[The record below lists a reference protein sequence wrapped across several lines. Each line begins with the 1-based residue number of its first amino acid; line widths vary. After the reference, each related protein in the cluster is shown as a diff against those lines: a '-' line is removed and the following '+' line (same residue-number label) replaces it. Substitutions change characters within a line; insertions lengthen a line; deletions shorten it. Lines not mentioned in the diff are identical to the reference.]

1 MALNQ
6 LKYDQLETGSIYP
19 ITASYAISS
28 SAGSGGGTSLIT
40 GSTYPITS
48 SWSNNSIS
56 SSYSLNSTTSSYSN
70 TSTSASYSRNSSTAS
85 YLDPISQS
93 LIPSTGSIYSLG
105 SPTNKWKDLYV
116 STGSIYIGETVL
128 STSGSTLFANESP
141 IVTLNTASG
150 QIEIIGITASLS
162 ASYATNAGLFNN
174 TSSTVFATTGSNNFN
189 GNQTVQGNITVVGSL
204 IAQQYIV
211 SSSVSY
217 FTSSNFDGSTKF
229 GDTDSDTHQFTGS
242 LRSPNITGSLL
253 GTSSFSNNST
263 SASYSLTS
271 SVALNALTS
280 SYINVA
286 TNAVSSSYAGTASI
300 SISSSF
306 STTSSYNLN
315 SISSSYS
322 LTASFAANAGSSL
335 TTGSTYPITSS
346 WANNAIS
353 SSYANV
359 AATATSANTANSAT
373 SASYALTAS
382 FALNASGGGS
392 GTVTGSVNYIA
403 KFTSGSSVGN
413 SVIYESGSNIGIGTT
428 SPNSKLNINSSGSLV
443 SGSVVFSVEGTQG
456 SLFSVDDNLS
466 GSLMSVNDVSGLP
479 ILEVFSDDR
488 LVVGTYNSNALVV
501 TGSRVGIGTNVPIAK
516 LQVSGNISGSSF
528 TSSVSN
534 GVGFLGTSSFSVTS
548 SYALSALTASFA
560 LNASGGGG
568 GSGTVTGSTNYISKF
583 TSGTSVGNSVIYETG
598 SNIGIGTT
606 VPNSK
611 LNINSSGS
619 LVSGSVVFSVE
630 GTQGS
635 LFSVDDN
642 LSGSL
647 MSVNDVSGLPIL
659 EVFSDDRLV
668 VGTYNSNALV
678 VTGSRVGIGTNNPI
692 AKLQVNGNIS
702 GSSFTGSVFG
712 TSSWATNAISS
723 SFSTTSATATSA
735 TSATSA
741 SYSTNA
747 GTATSATSANTANS
761 ATSASYSLS
770 SSYSVNSTTSTS
782 SSFAST
788 ASYNLN
794 SISSSFAATSSYNL
808 NSISSSYSLTASF
821 ALNGGGGGTTLT
833 TGSTYP
839 ITSSW
844 ATNAIT
850 ASYALNSAGGGG
862 SVQTGNIANQTI
874 LYNVT
879 TSQDNVISGLNLSS
893 NKWGVTVVEEW
904 NSGSG
909 DVYYSSSSLLMHF
922 SGSNGST
929 TFTDSGPNNLTITSN
944 NGATISTAQS
954 KFNNSSGL
962 FDGTNDY
969 CTISNNSVFDF
980 GAGDFTIE
988 YWEYRTVSTL
998 YKPVLSRNTSGYP
1011 PFMVGWSEF
1020 GNVNFFSSADGASW
1034 NVASAVSMGTITTNV
1049 WTHYA
1054 VTRNGNTFRT
1064 FQNGTQISTFTS
1076 TATLPAGSGTVL
1088 IGAYATPAYF
1098 FQGYIDELRITKG
1111 VARYTGSFTT
1121 QSIEF
1126 PNQLPQYETKYIGLV
1141 GGLND
1146 SSVDYGVEKLS
1157 DSSLKIRKMTASGQ
1171 PLSGSGALSASVD
1184 RVYVNVLDYTN
1195 VMVTSSYALTAS
1207 YVLGGIQTGSI
1218 SNQTI
1223 LYNVTTS
1230 QDNVIS
1236 GLNLSSNKWGV
1247 TVIEEWNSG
1256 SVPGDIFYSSCS
1268 LLMHFSGSD
1277 GSTTFVDNSS
1287 SPKSF
1292 TRYGNAQVST
1302 VQSKFGGS
1310 SLYLDG
1316 TGDYI
1321 TTTYTTTAFDWWT
1334 TDYTIECFI
1343 YPNNSSSLSTSTP
1356 ILIGNADPGSGI
1368 NYWSFGPNNNK
1379 QLSFYYFNGASIFVT
1394 STETTVVINQWNH
1407 IAMTKNST
1415 GIRLFINGVASV
1427 TSASVSGTPQS
1438 SVSYPLVIG
1447 QINLS
1452 SINAYVDEL
1461 RITKGV
1467 ARYTSSFTVPVS
1479 AFPDTQGTIPQYE
1492 TKYIGLVGGLNDSNV
1507 DYGVE
1512 KLSDSSLK
1520 IRKMTA
1526 SGQPLSGSGQL
1537 SASVDRVYVN
1547 VLNYKEVQTTA
1558 QSASYASTSSYVIN
1572 APSGES
1578 FHPFLLG

>member
-19 ITASYAISS
+19 ITASYALSS

-56 SSYSLNSTTSSYSN
+56 SSYSLNSNTSSYSN

-93 LIPSTGSIYSLG
+93 LIPSTGSTYSLG

-128 STSGSTLFANESP
+128 STSGSTLFANTSP
-141 IVTLNTASG
+141 VVTLNTSSG

-162 ASYATNAGLFNN
+162 ASYATNAGLLNN

-204 IAQQYIV
+204 IAQQYVV

-229 GDTDSDTHQFTGS
+229 GDSNSDTHQFTGS

-263 SASYSLTS
+263 SASYSSTA

-280 SYINVA
+280 SYINIA
-286 TNAVSSSYAGTASI
+286 TNAVSSSYAGTASV

-346 WANNAIS
+346 WSNNAIS

-359 AATATSANTANSAT
+359 ASTATSATSATSANTANSAT

-382 FALNASGGGS
+382 FALNASGGGGGS

-428 SPNSKLNINSSGSLV
+428 TPNSKLNINSSGSLI

-606 VPNSK
+606 IPNSK

-712 TSSWATNAISS
+712 TSSWATNALTASFASNAGSSLTTGSTYPITSSWANNSISS

-741 SYSTNA
+741 SYATNA
-747 GTATSATSANTANS
+747 GSATSS
-761 ATSASYSLS
+761 TSASYSLS
-770 SSYSVNSTTSTS
+770 SSYSINSTNALTS
-782 SSFAST
+782 SYLTTANSYQILNLT
-788 ASYNLN
+788 ASN
-794 SISSSFAATSSYNL
+794 ISSS
-808 NSISSSYSLTASF
+808 NSLSSSNVWFSDTMTYSETMSTGSLTSPDINFTSTA
-821 ALNGGGGGTTLT
+821 T
-833 TGSTYP
+833 TGSDVMMRINTTALTGSAIALQINASGSQTSYA
-839 ITSSW
+839 ISASNGTIIGTIFSGSTFNGNFTGSIFGTSSW
-844 ATNAIT
+844 SNNAIT
-850 ASYALNSAGGGG
+850 ASYALNASGGGG
-862 SVQTGNIANQTI
+862 GISYITGSPVIGQYIVVSGSGTTQYTLTQSVSNPAHLLVSVNGVVQNYSSSYTVTGSTLNFYQPYSDGDEIDVRFLNGNTTLQTGSIANQTI
-874 LYNVT
+874 LYNFSS
-879 TSQDNVISGLNLSS
+879 SQESTLTGLNLTG
-893 NKWGVTVVEEW
+893 NKWGITIVEEW

-909 DVYYSSSSLLMHF
+909 DIYYPSCSLLMHF

-929 TFTDSGPNNLTITSN
+929 TFIDNSPSVKSI
-944 NGATISTAQS
+944 NGVGNAQISTTQS
-954 KFNNSSGL
+954 KFGGSSGY
-962 FDGTNDY
+962 FDGSSYLIQTTNITDY
-969 CTISNNSVFDF
+969 IF
-980 GAGDFTIE
+980 GTGDFTIE
-988 YWEYRTVSTL
+988 FWLYFNSTASEQGILGFRPQTTNGDYPVFYYLSGTLRYNSSGVDRISFSVSSNIW
-998 YKPVLSRNTSGYP
+998 YHIALSRQGTSTKLFSNGVQQGSTFSDSTNYTASRFILGSNDYNTS
-1011 PFMVGWSEF
+1011 
-1020 GNVNFFSSADGASW
+1020 
-1034 NVASAVSMGTITTNV
+1034 TN
-1049 WTHYA
+1049 
-1054 VTRNGNTFRT
+1054 
-1064 FQNGTQISTFTS
+1064 
-1076 TATLPAGSGTVL
+1076 
-1088 IGAYATPAYF
+1088 YF
-1098 FQGYIDELRITKG
+1098 YGYIDELRITKG
-1111 VARYTGSFTT
+1111 IARYTASFVT
-1121 QSIEF
+1121 QSVEF

-1146 SSVDYGVEKLS
+1146 TGSDYGVQKLS
-1157 DSSLKIRKMTASGQ
+1157 DNSLKIRKM
-1171 PLSGSGALSASVD
+1171 
-1184 RVYVNVLDYTN
+1184 
-1195 VMVTSSYALTAS
+1195 
-1207 YVLGGIQTGSI
+1207 
-1218 SNQTI
+1218 
-1223 LYNVTTS
+1223 
-1230 QDNVIS
+1230 
-1236 GLNLSSNKWGV
+1236 
-1247 TVIEEWNSG
+1247 
-1256 SVPGDIFYSSCS
+1256 
-1268 LLMHFSGSD
+1268 
-1277 GSTTFVDNSS
+1277 
-1287 SPKSF
+1287 
-1292 TRYGNAQVST
+1292 
-1302 VQSKFGGS
+1302 
-1310 SLYLDG
+1310 
-1316 TGDYI
+1316 
-1321 TTTYTTTAFDWWT
+1321 
-1334 TDYTIECFI
+1334 
-1343 YPNNSSSLSTSTP
+1343 
-1356 ILIGNADPGSGI
+1356 
-1368 NYWSFGPNNNK
+1368 
-1379 QLSFYYFNGASIFVT
+1379 
-1394 STETTVVINQWNH
+1394 
-1407 IAMTKNST
+1407 
-1415 GIRLFINGVASV
+1415 
-1427 TSASVSGTPQS
+1427 SVSGTP
-1438 SVSYPLVIG
+1438 VSGSPV
-1447 QINLS
+1447 LS
-1452 SINAYVDEL
+1452 S
-1461 RITKGV
+1461 
-1467 ARYTSSFTVPVS
+1467 
-1479 AFPDTQGTIPQYE
+1479 
-1492 TKYIGLVGGLNDSNV
+1492 
-1507 DYGVE
+1507 
-1512 KLSDSSLK
+1512 
-1520 IRKMTA
+1520 
-1526 SGQPLSGSGQL
+1526 
-1537 SASVDRVYVN
+1537 SVDRVYVN
-1547 VLNYKEVQTTA
+1547 VLNYDNVSISGSISNAVTSSYAVT
-1558 QSASYASTSSYVIN
+1558 ASYAVN
-1572 APSGES
+1572 SGIDIIS
-1578 FHPFLLG
+1578 PFLLAGM

>member
-6 LKYDQLETGSIYP
+6 LKYDQLETGSIYS

-174 TSSTVFATTGSNNFN
+174 TSSTVFATTGSNNFS
-189 GNQTVQGNITVVGSL
+189 GSQTVQGNITVVGSL
-204 IAQQYIV
+204 IAQQYVV

-280 SYINVA
+280 SYINIA
-286 TNAVSSSYAGTASI
+286 TNAISSSYAGTASV

-346 WANNAIS
+346 WANNATS

-359 AATATSANTANSAT
+359 AASATSATSANTANSAT

-382 FALNASGGGS
+382 FALNASGGGGGS

-534 GVGFLGTSSFSVTS
+534 GVGFLGTSSFSTTSSLSTTSSFSITS
-548 SYALSALTASFA
+548 SYALNALTASFA

-647 MSVNDVSGLPIL
+647 MSVNDISGLPIL

-712 TSSWATNAISS
+712 TSSWATNALTASFASNAGSSLTTGSTYPITSSWANNSISS

-741 SYSTNA
+741 SYS
-747 GTATSATSANTANS
+747 
-761 ATSASYSLS
+761 LS

-782 SSFAST
+782 ASFAST

-808 NSISSSYSLTASF
+808 NSISSSYALTASF
-821 ALNGGGGGTTLT
+821 SLNGGGGGTTLT

-844 ATNAIT
+844 SNNATT
-850 ASYALNSAGGGG
+850 ASYALNASGGGG
-862 SVQTGNIANQTI
+862 GISYITGSPVIGQYIVVSGSSTTQYILTQSVSNPEHLLVSVNGVVQNYSSSYTVTGSTLNFYQPYSDGDEIDVRFLNGNTTLQTGSIANQTI
-874 LYNVT
+874 LYNFSS
-879 TSQDNVISGLNLSS
+879 SQESTLTGLNLTG
-893 NKWGVTVVEEW
+893 NKWGITVVEEW
-904 NSGSG
+904 NNVSG
-909 DVYYSSSSLLMHF
+909 DIYYPSSSILLHF
-922 SGSNGST
+922 SGSNNST
-929 TFTDSGPNNLTITSN
+929 TFIDNSPNNLTVTSN
-944 NGATISTAQS
+944 NGAKITSSVS
-954 KFNNSSGL
+954 KFGDTSGF

-969 CTISNNSVFDF
+969 LSVANNTVFAF
-980 GAGDFTIE
+980 GTGNFTVEAWI
-988 YWEYRTVSTL
+988 YRTGGSGNQPICQSDALGSSTNDKWWFAVVSTGL
-998 YKPVLSRNTSGYP
+998 FFGTHDTGGFSVTTTTTFNTNTWYH
-1011 PFMVGWSEF
+1011 V
-1020 GNVNFFSSADGASW
+1020 
-1034 NVASAVSMGTITTNV
+1034 
-1049 WTHYA
+1049 A
-1054 VTRNGNTFRT
+1054 VTRNSGTMYLFINGVSTAFT
-1064 FQNGTQISTFTS
+1064 TSGTPSGHSLGQNGLS
-1076 TATLPAGSGTVL
+1076 
-1088 IGAYATPAYF
+1088 IGAMTTPSYWT
-1098 FQGYIDELRITKG
+1098 GYIDELRITKG
-1111 VARYTGSFTT
+1111 IARYTASFVT
-1121 QSIEF
+1121 QSAEF
-1126 PNQLPQYETKYIGLV
+1126 PNQLPQYETKYIGLI

-1146 SSVDYGVEKLS
+1146 TVSDYGVQKL
-1157 DSSLKIRKMTASGQ
+1157 DDTSLKIRKM
-1171 PLSGSGALSASVD
+1171 
-1184 RVYVNVLDYTN
+1184 
-1195 VMVTSSYALTAS
+1195 
-1207 YVLGGIQTGSI
+1207 
-1218 SNQTI
+1218 
-1223 LYNVTTS
+1223 
-1230 QDNVIS
+1230 
-1236 GLNLSSNKWGV
+1236 
-1247 TVIEEWNSG
+1247 
-1256 SVPGDIFYSSCS
+1256 
-1268 LLMHFSGSD
+1268 
-1277 GSTTFVDNSS
+1277 
-1287 SPKSF
+1287 
-1292 TRYGNAQVST
+1292 
-1302 VQSKFGGS
+1302 
-1310 SLYLDG
+1310 
-1316 TGDYI
+1316 
-1321 TTTYTTTAFDWWT
+1321 
-1334 TDYTIECFI
+1334 
-1343 YPNNSSSLSTSTP
+1343 
-1356 ILIGNADPGSGI
+1356 
-1368 NYWSFGPNNNK
+1368 
-1379 QLSFYYFNGASIFVT
+1379 
-1394 STETTVVINQWNH
+1394 
-1407 IAMTKNST
+1407 
-1415 GIRLFINGVASV
+1415 
-1427 TSASVSGTPQS
+1427 SVSGTP
-1438 SVSYPLVIG
+1438 VSGSPA
-1447 QINLS
+1447 LS
-1452 SINAYVDEL
+1452 S
-1461 RITKGV
+1461 
-1467 ARYTSSFTVPVS
+1467 
-1479 AFPDTQGTIPQYE
+1479 
-1492 TKYIGLVGGLNDSNV
+1492 
-1507 DYGVE
+1507 
-1512 KLSDSSLK
+1512 
-1520 IRKMTA
+1520 
-1526 SGQPLSGSGQL
+1526 
-1537 SASVDRVYVN
+1537 SVDRVYVN
-1547 VLNYKEVQTTA
+1547 VLNYDNVSISGSISNAVTSSYAVT
-1558 QSASYASTSSYVIN
+1558 ASYAVN
-1572 APSGES
+1572 SGIDIIS
-1578 FHPFLLG
+1578 PFLLIGM

>member
-19 ITASYAISS
+19 ITASYALSS

-40 GSTYPITS
+40 GSTYQITS

-162 ASYATNAGLFNN
+162 ASYATNAGLLNS
-174 TSSTVFATTGSNNFN
+174 TSSTIFATTGSNNFS
-189 GNQTVQGNITVVGSL
+189 GSQTVQGNITVVGSL
-204 IAQQYIV
+204 IAQQYVV

-271 SVALNALTS
+271 SVALTALTS
-280 SYINVA
+280 SYINIA
-286 TNAVSSSYAGTASI
+286 TNAISSSYAGTASV

-359 AATATSANTANSAT
+359 AATATSATSATSANTANSAT

-382 FALNASGGGS
+382 FALNASGGGGGGS

-548 SYALSALTASFA
+548 SYALNALTASFA

-712 TSSWATNAISS
+712 TSSWATNALTASFASNAGSSLTTGSTYPITSSWANNSISS
-723 SFSTTSATATSA
+723 SFSTTSATATS
-735 TSATSA
+735 
-741 SYSTNA
+741 
-747 GTATSATSANTANS
+747 ATSATSANTANS

-808 NSISSSYSLTASF
+808 NSISSSYALTASF
-821 ALNGGGGGTTLT
+821 SLNGGGGGTTLT

-844 ATNAIT
+844 SNNATT
-850 ASYALNSAGGGG
+850 ASYALNASGGGG
-862 SVQTGNIANQTI
+862 SISYITGSPVIGQYIVVSGSGTTQYTLTQSVSNPAHLLVSVNGVVQNYSSSYTVTGSTLNFYQPYSDGDEIDVRFLNGNTTLQTGSIANQTI
-874 LYNVT
+874 LYNFSS
-879 TSQDNVISGLNLSS
+879 SQESTLTGLNLTG
-893 NKWGVTVVEEW
+893 NKWGITVVEEW

-909 DVYYSSSSLLMHF
+909 DIYYLSCSLLLHF
-922 SGSNGST
+922 DT
-929 TFTDSGPNNLTITSN
+929 L
-944 NGATISTAQS
+944 
-954 KFNNSSGL
+954 NSSGSFIDNSSNNFAITSSGGAGL
-962 FDGTNDY
+962 STSQYKFGGASAYFDGVGDY
-969 CTISNNSVFDF
+969 LTTKSDSSFAF
-980 GAGDFTIE
+980 GTGDYTIE
-988 YWEYRTVSTL
+988 TWIYPTSIRNGENLIYATDVTGGTSFGFNQTQVYIGARGVAYDLQVTYTV
-998 YKPVLSRNTSGYP
+998 
-1011 PFMVGWSEF
+1011 
-1020 GNVNFFSSADGASW
+1020 
-1034 NVASAVSMGTITTNV
+1034 VANV
-1049 WTHYA
+1049 WTHLA
-1054 VTRNGNTFRT
+1054 ATRQSGTVRIFANGSLISSGTVTRNCPQGPGVIGDYPTLTGNGLT
-1064 FQNGTQISTFTS
+1064 
-1076 TATLPAGSGTVL
+1076 
-1088 IGAYATPAYF
+1088 
-1098 FQGYIDELRITKG
+1098 GYIDELRITKG
-1111 VARYTGSFTT
+1111 IARYTGSFTPP
-1121 QSIEF
+1121 SLAF
-1126 PNQLPQYETKYIGLV
+1126 PNSATQ
-1141 GGLND
+1141 
-1146 SSVDYGVEKLS
+1146 
-1157 DSSLKIRKMTASGQ
+1157 TA
-1171 PLSGSGALSASVD
+1171 
-1184 RVYVNVLDYTN
+1184 
-1195 VMVTSSYALTAS
+1195 
-1207 YVLGGIQTGSI
+1207 
-1218 SNQTI
+1218 
-1223 LYNVTTS
+1223 
-1230 QDNVIS
+1230 
-1236 GLNLSSNKWGV
+1236 
-1247 TVIEEWNSG
+1247 
-1256 SVPGDIFYSSCS
+1256 
-1268 LLMHFSGSD
+1268 
-1277 GSTTFVDNSS
+1277 
-1287 SPKSF
+1287 
-1292 TRYGNAQVST
+1292 
-1302 VQSKFGGS
+1302 
-1310 SLYLDG
+1310 
-1316 TGDYI
+1316 
-1321 TTTYTTTAFDWWT
+1321 
-1334 TDYTIECFI
+1334 
-1343 YPNNSSSLSTSTP
+1343 
-1356 ILIGNADPGSGI
+1356 
-1368 NYWSFGPNNNK
+1368 
-1379 QLSFYYFNGASIFVT
+1379 
-1394 STETTVVINQWNH
+1394 
-1407 IAMTKNST
+1407 
-1415 GIRLFINGVASV
+1415 
-1427 TSASVSGTPQS
+1427 
-1438 SVSYPLVIG
+1438 
-1447 QINLS
+1447 
-1452 SINAYVDEL
+1452 
-1461 RITKGV
+1461 
-1467 ARYTSSFTVPVS
+1467 
-1479 AFPDTQGTIPQYE
+1479 

-1507 DYGVE
+1507 DYGIE
-1512 KLSDSSLK
+1512 KLSDTSLK
-1520 IRKMTA
+1520 IKKLTDTQ
-1526 SGQPLSGSGQL
+1526 QPSGSFL
-1537 SASVDRVYVN
+1537 SSSVDRVYVN
-1547 VLNYKEVQTTA
+1547 ILNYDNVSISGSISNAVTSSYAVT
-1558 QSASYASTSSYVIN
+1558 ASYALNSSGGSTVDIIS
-1572 APSGES
+1572 
-1578 FHPFLLG
+1578 PFLLIGM